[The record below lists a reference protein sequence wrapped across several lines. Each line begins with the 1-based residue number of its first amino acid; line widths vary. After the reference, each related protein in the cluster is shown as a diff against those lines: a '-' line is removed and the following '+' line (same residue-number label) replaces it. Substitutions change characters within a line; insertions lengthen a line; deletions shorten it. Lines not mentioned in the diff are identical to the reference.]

1 MENAEEQGPAVSQ
14 DVARQSRELCVVV
27 PVYNEE
33 GSIGQVLEKW
43 AAAFESQKIDYEI
56 RAYNDGS
63 TDNSLTVMREVAD
76 RLGRRIK
83 VLDKANGGHGQTIL
97 TGYREAAAD
106 GFKWVFQVDSDDEMG
121 PEGFAELWTRRDG
134 YDFLAGI
141 RKGRSQ
147 PFARR
152 VVSSASRFLVR
163 LLYGRG
169 IWDVNVPYRLMRV
182 AAFEKFF
189 LAIPPGTFAPN
200 VILSGLA
207 ARHRLRCYETSVA
220 QQNRKTGEE
229 RLRSMRLMKAAIK
242 SFWQTLVFR
251 FH

>member
-63 TDNSLTVMREVAD
+63 TDNSLTVMRKAAD
-76 RLGRRIK
+76 KLGRRMIIR
-83 VLDKANGGHGQTIL
+83 DKANGGHGQTIL

-106 GFKWVFQVDSDDEMG
+106 GFKWVFQVDSDDEME
-121 PEGFAELWTRRDG
+121 PDGFAGLWTRREG

-152 VVSSASRFLVR
+152 VVSAASRFIVQS
-163 LLYGRG
+163 LYGRG

-182 AAFEKFF
+182 SAFGKFF
-189 LAIPPGTFAPN
+189 QAIPPDTFAPN
-200 VILSGLA
+200 VILAGLA
-207 ARHRLRCYETSVA
+207 ARHRLRCYETTVA
-220 QQNRKTGEE
+220 QHNRRNGEV
-229 RLRSMRLMKAAIK
+229 RLRSLTLLKAAAK
-242 SFWQTLVFR
+242 SFWQTIMFR
-251 FH
+251 LR